1 MAEDYHKT
9 LSRSEARYRY
19 LHIPKADR
27 EFFPVEHAEFK
38 IEFDGRTYDL
48 KVNHKDD
55 IMTGKLYERYHFLE
69 GDRII
74 IKKKKK
80 DLYSM
85 TAPDTKLYPTN

>member
-27 EFFPVEHAEFK
+27 EFFPVEHTEFK
-38 IEFDGRTYDL
+38 IEFDGKTYDL